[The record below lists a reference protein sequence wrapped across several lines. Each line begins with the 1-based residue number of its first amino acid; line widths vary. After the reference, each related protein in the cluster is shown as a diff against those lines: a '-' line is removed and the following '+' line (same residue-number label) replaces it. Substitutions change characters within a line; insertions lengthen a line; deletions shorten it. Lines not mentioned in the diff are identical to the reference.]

1 MSVAKHRQPP
11 PTDITSTK
19 SDGLTSAAF
28 FFCLPVP
35 LISHGRKVIIFIV
48 ISSEEVAQ
56 KRLY

>member
-1 MSVAKHRQPP
+1 M
-11 PTDITSTK
+11 K

-35 LISHGRKVIIFIV
+35 LISYGRKVIILIV